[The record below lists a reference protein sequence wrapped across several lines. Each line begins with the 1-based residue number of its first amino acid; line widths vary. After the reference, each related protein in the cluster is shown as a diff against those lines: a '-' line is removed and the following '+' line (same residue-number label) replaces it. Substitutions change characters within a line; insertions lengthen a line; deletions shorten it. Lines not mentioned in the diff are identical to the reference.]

1 MMENYTK
8 WGTTNYIISDD
19 TFNDRDSK
27 IERPSTSS
35 RASHHLNPNFSCFI
49 RLDLVISKP

>member
-1 MMENYTK
+1 MTLVHTEEDLYIEMMENYNK

-27 IERPSTSS
+27 IERLA
-35 RASHHLNPNFSCFI
+35 RVVE
-49 RLDLVISKP
+49 RLPI